1 MPQQTLEPILAEQPF
16 LKGLGKEY
24 LQLLVGCA
32 SNVRYETGQ
41 FLLRESEEANQFF
54 IIRHGRVAI
63 EVYQPDRGPITIETV
78 GEGDVI
84 GWSWLVPPYHWRF
97 DARALELTRAVVLDA
112 KCLRGKCE
120 EDYHL
125 GYELLNRFLNI
136 IERRLQATRLQL
148 LDIYRV

>member
-16 LKGLGKEY
+16 LKNLEREHLK
-24 LQLLVGCA
+24 LLVGCA
-32 SNVRYETGQ
+32 SNARYEAGQ

-63 EVYQPDRGPITIETV
+63 EIYAPDRGAITIETV
-78 GEGDVI
+78 VQGDVI

-97 DARALELTRAVVLDA
+97 DARAIDLTRAIVLDA

-120 EDYHL
+120 EDHNL
-125 GYELLNRFLNI
+125 GYELLNRFVNVI
-136 IERRLQATRLQL
+136 DRRLQATRFQL
-148 LDIYRV
+148 LDVYKT